1 MRGAVDSGVGDAGP
15 IKCLVLAAGHRRITP
30 LVAQLWVRLK
40 WHPQPAKCHPCRI
53 RQGQTD
59 AAENMEQGHVNDSSP
74 DAAETTTCHTDM
86 SKVLR
91 GLCRTGHHPHIVFS
105 ESHLHAQIQFA
116 SFSQAPMQQ
125 DTTTI

>member
-1 MRGAVDSGVGDAGP
+1 MGP
-15 IKCLVLAAGHRRITP
+15 
-30 LVAQLWVRLK
+30 LK
-40 WHPQPAKCHPCRI
+40 MAPTTCKGHPCRI

-74 DAAETTTCHTDM
+74 DAAETATCHTDM

-105 ESHLHAQIQFA
+105 ESHLHALLQVA
-116 SFSQAPMQQ
+116 SFSQAPVQQ
-125 DTTTI
+125 DTTAI